1 GTVWQWHEPQEDNRI
16 TGSAVEFCQVVTQVR
31 NIADTRLR
39 VKGAPAVAWMA
50 IAQCFAGPPEKP
62 PEPGSRGFGKQE

>member
-1 GTVWQWHEPQEDNRI
+1 VWQWHAPQDDNRI

-31 NIADTRLR
+31 NIADTRLQ
-39 VKGAPAVAWMA
+39 VMGAPATAWMA

-62 PEPGSRGFGKQE
+62 PEPGARGLEKQW